1 MRIAILGDG
10 SLTHIKRWGGFF
22 KAQGHEVLLFSF
34 EKAENSPVPV
44 IQLRKYLP
52 TNLLGYLSSLRLLKE
67 ELSKFRPDIVNSLYV
82 SGYGLLGAL
91 CGFRPL
97 AVSALGSDLLVD
109 YKKHFLHKVQIK
121 YALRKADLITADS
134 EDLSRIAIEAGASK
148 QNTLKIYFGI
158 DDNVF
163 YPSSETGEAQGKNDA
178 TLIISTRNHYNIYNL
193 DLLIDA
199 APYILKEINAHFII
213 CGDGPER
220 ENLRNKT
227 EKLGVG
233 ENFSFK
239 GKLNPE
245 ELSRELRKSDIYIS
259 TSLSDSTSV
268 SLLEAMASGLTP
280 IVTDLEGNR
289 EWIIEGENGL
299 IIPANDPVKLAE
311 SVIKAAGNKPFL
323 EKAGNIN
330 VRIIL
335 DRGLWEANMK
345 RVEKAMATLI
355 MKGKNR
361 EKRVPGKDLT
371 RRDDAF

>member
-10 SLTHIKRWGGFF
+10 SLTHTKRWGGFF
-22 KAQGHEVLLFSF
+22 KEQGHEVLLFSF
-34 EKAENSPVPV
+34 EETENSPVPV
-44 IQLRKYLP
+44 IQLKKYLP
-52 TNLLGYLSSLRLLKE
+52 TNLLGYLSSLRLLKK
-67 ELSKFRPDIVNSLYV
+67 ELGRFDPDIVSSLYI

-109 YKKHFLHKVQIK
+109 YKKHFVHKAQIK
-121 YALRKADLITADS
+121 YALGKAGLITADS
-134 EDLSRIAIEAGASK
+134 EGLSRIAIEAGASK
-148 QNTLKIYFGI
+148 KNTLKIYFGI
-158 DDNVF
+158 DGNVF
-163 YPSSETGEAQGKNDA
+163 YRSPKTGEAQGNNDT
-178 TLIISTRNHYNIYNL
+178 TLIISTRNHYSIYNL

-199 APYILKEINAHFII
+199 APYILKEINARFII

-220 ENLRNKT
+220 ENLQKKT

-289 EWIIEGENGL
+289 EWIIEGENGV
-299 IIPANDPVKLAE
+299 IIPADDPVKLAE
-311 SVIKAAGNKPFL
+311 SVIKTAANKPFL

-335 DRGLWEANMK
+335 DRGLWEDNMK
-345 RVEKAMATLI
+345 RVEKAMTTLI
-355 MKGKNR
+355 MKEKNR
-361 EKRVPGKDLT
+361 
-371 RRDDAF
+371 